1 MSEEKFDVI
10 VIGGGPA
17 GLSTAYF
24 LAKKGLET
32 LVIERGPEL
41 GAKNVFGGRIYS
53 YFLDKYF
60 DGWRNEAPIERW
72 VRSERVSFLCK
83 EDGVTIEYRKYDDI
97 DGFDSFTA
105 FLSKFVSWLGE
116 RVENEGASIIP
127 GVKVEEIIFEDNVAK
142 GVVAEGEKILADY
155 VVVAEGVNTLLSE
168 KYGFRRM
175 HTPEAVAVG
184 IKEVVKLGKN
194 LINERFSVS
203 DDEGVAQFFLG
214 YPLNIVKG
222 GGFLY
227 TMKEYVTIGAVIKIE
242 HARVG
247 DTYMREIVED
257 LRMHPYIRRLL
268 EGGTLVEYSAHL
280 VSEEGFGGLLDKPY
294 GGGYLIVGDAA
305 GTLLNTGFTIRG
317 VDFAME
323 SGRLAA
329 ETIVNA
335 HEKGDTSEEA
345 LSYYKKLLDESIV
358 SKALRKFRNTP
369 KFLSNERLYTTY
381 PSMLCDVLRRIYT
394 VDEMPI
400 RAYEALKEA
409 TKDRVSLITLLKDLW
424 AARGGI

>member
-10 VIGGGPA
+10 VVGGGPA

-24 LAKKGLET
+24 LAKRGLET

-72 VRSERVSFLCK
+72 VRSERLSLLCE
-83 EDGVTIEYRKYDDI
+83 EDGVTIEYRRYAGE

-116 RVENEGASIIP
+116 RVENEGASVIP
-127 GVKVEEIIFEDNVAK
+127 GVKVEEIIFEEGMAK
-142 GVVAEGEKILADY
+142 GVIAEGEKIVADY
-155 VVVAEGVNTLLSE
+155 IVVAEGVNTLLSE
-168 KYGFRRM
+168 KYRFRKM
-175 HTPEAVAVG
+175 HTPGAVAVG
-184 IKEVVKLGKN
+184 IKEVIKLDKN
-194 LINERFSVS
+194 LINERFTLS

-214 YPLNIVKG
+214 HPLNTVRG

-227 TMKEYVTIGAVIKIE
+227 TMREYVTIGAVVKID

-247 DTYMREIVED
+247 EVYMRDIVED
-257 LRMHPYIRRLL
+257 LRMHPYLRRLL
-268 EGGTLVEYSAHL
+268 EGGTIVEYSAHL

-329 ETIVNA
+329 ETIVYA
-335 HEKGDTSEEA
+335 HEKGDASEDT
-345 LSYYKKLLDESIV
+345 LSYYKKLLDESII
-358 SKALRKFRNTP
+358 SRALHKFRNTP
-369 KFLSNERLYTTY
+369 RFLSNERLYTVY
-381 PSMLCDVLRRIYT
+381 PSIICDSLRQIYT
-394 VDEMPI
+394 VEEMPM

-409 TKDRVSLITLLKDLW
+409 TKDRVSLFTLLKDLW